1 MGNFPDYNLDW
12 KEMLPTSYI
21 LTLYHGHYMKW
32 DAHRDWE
39 EESNMV
45 RQSAVVVQ
53 GVVFSALRDDIWYL
67 EMQTT
72 LVRHLAAG
80 WERRRSSGPITWGRT
95 RYTWLLATELLTT
108 DQLSRCSALHWEY
121 SILHWEYNTSHWE
134 YSTLNWEYSTLHCNN
149 FPKYINSWRLIWRHI
164 LVLVMLMW

>member
-1 MGNFPDYNLDW
+1 MLYKSVYLSRSYWIIYFEWWPFGFTQCTTGTISTDHTSISMGNFPDYNLDW

-21 LTLYHGHYMKW
+21 LTLYHGHYMEW

-80 WERRRSSGPITWGRT
+80 WERSRSSGPITWGRT

-108 DQLSRCSALHWEY
+108 DQLSRCTALTAE
-121 SILHWEYNTSHWE
+121 
-134 YSTLNWEYSTLHCNN
+134 STAHC
-149 FPKYINSWRLIWRHI
+149 I
-164 LVLVMLMW
+164 